1 MMPNMSPEQWLQKC
15 LVGYQHILNRRIG
28 SSQVNSELLLET
40 FELQVGSW
48 QYSIIISYAPGIR

>member
-1 MMPNMSPEQWLQKC
+1 MLSK
-15 LVGYQHILNRRIG
+15 RIG

-48 QYSIIISYAPGIR
+48 QYSVIISYAPGIS